1 MSRMR
6 SSAGIFQAGH
16 VAAHLAAH
24 ELLVDAELANAAE
37 HAGEG
42 EQHAPDVVGGVHVSG
57 VEAGDHR
64 VQPLLLFRCERA
76 VRHRDV
82 RIGEAV
88 VIQRRVGVQVI
99 GGRVVPGHTMAPL
112 LLQGDTEERA
122 TAHLVAHDGLHVV
135 LRVEALLDVI
145 GEVEVAVVEEAVV
158 HGRCRRLS
166 ALFPDLCG
174 ERQGG
179 EHQADEEN
187 VLVRGVK
194 GAAEHI
200 RSR

>member
-1 MSRMR
+1 MR

-64 VQPLLLFRCERA
+64 VQPLLLFRCERT
-76 VRHRDV
+76 VLHRDV

-88 VIQRRVGVQVI
+88 VVQRCVRVQVV
-99 GGRVVPGHTMAPL
+99 GRRVVPGHTMAPL
-112 LLQGDTEERA
+112 LLQRDTEERA
-122 TAHLVAHDGLHVV
+122 TAHLVAHDGLHVELRGEALRDV
-135 LRVEALLDVI
+135 VRQEEVASWKRLLSTAGAAGFPPCFLTCAASGRVEST
-145 GEVEVAVVEEAVV
+145 
-158 HGRCRRLS
+158 RPMRRTC
-166 ALFPDLCG
+166 LFVG
-174 ERQGG
+174 SKE
-179 EHQADEEN
+179 
-187 VLVRGVK
+187 
-194 GAAEHI
+194 
-200 RSR
+200 